1 MGFNSAFKG
10 LMPCPGHFTLGKETK
25 YPLYRRLGGWAP
37 RPVWMNVENLIS
49 TGIRSLDFPAH
60 TELLYWPCYPSSRV
74 WCRKP
79 YNEFQLNFCNLR
91 SIVNIFGY
99 KLKYTFPFFFC
110 LLIFRPSYDTIT
122 CTYFARYI
130 LWRAYLTLSSFLF
143 HRLHPLE
150 RVEDVEAF
158 YFERVETLR
167 ETFGV
172 LLLLYS
178 VISTKVYFYF
188 LLLHFVVSVQ
198 YSYLNSVN
206 IHEI

>member
-1 MGFNSAFKG
+1 
-10 LMPCPGHFTLGKETK
+10 
-25 YPLYRRLGGWAP
+25 
-37 RPVWMNVENLIS
+37 
-49 TGIRSLDFPAH
+49 
-60 TELLYWPCYPSSRV
+60 
-74 WCRKP
+74 
-79 YNEFQLNFCNLR
+79 
-91 SIVNIFGY
+91 
-99 KLKYTFPFFFC
+99 
-110 LLIFRPSYDTIT
+110 
-122 CTYFARYI
+122 
-130 LWRAYLTLSSFLF
+130 
-143 HRLHPLE
+143 
-150 RVEDVEAF
+150 VEAF